1 MGPEPA
7 PNQEQGD
14 GKGSGDEQGGK
25 QGEPKSSEPNSAG
38 SGKNTSGKTPKAGG
52 ASSTKP
58 SQSAQFGADQ
68 ANEEYSK
75 KAADMLLEYID
86 RQRDQPDPE
95 LLNRLNWSQE
105 DFRKF
110 ADRWREAKEQAKLN
124 PAKRAELEET
134 LSNLGLAGT
143 GQKINRL
150 KDRNDGLRGMQEEGG
165 RLRPP
170 EALREQFEAF
180 RKAAGKLGK

>member
-1 MGPEPA
+1 
-7 PNQEQGD
+7 
-14 GKGSGDEQGGK
+14 
-25 QGEPKSSEPNSAG
+25 
-38 SGKNTSGKTPKAGG
+38 
-52 ASSTKP
+52 
-58 SQSAQFGADQ
+58 
-68 ANEEYSK
+68 ANEEYSR
-75 KAADMLLEYID
+75 KAGEMLLDYID
-86 RQRDQPDPE
+86 RQRDQPDPD
-95 LLNRLNWSQE
+95 LLKRLNWNTE

-124 PAKRAELEET
+124 PDKRAELEET
-134 LSNLGLAGT
+134 LRNLGLSGA
-143 GQKINRL
+143 GQKINKL